1 MKKKTSSH
9 VRLKKRPHK
18 LNVFTLTMINVAA
31 ILALHALPSL
41 AEYGYS
47 LVFYLGL
54 AALCFF
60 IPSALVSAELA
71 SGWQGEGG
79 VYLWVTEAFGP
90 KWGVVAIFMQW
101 VENLP
106 WFAMV
111 LAFAA
116 SAVAYIIQPALAEN
130 KGFVVGFI
138 WLALAFS
145 TLVNLR
151 GLKFSALLSTTGV
164 IIGSI
169 IPCLIII
176 TLGGMYLLSGKPTAI
191 HFSRAATI
199 PKFEN
204 IQHLMLMAAMLVS
217 FTGMEMSAVHVTEVK
232 DPGKSY
238 PKAIFSACAL
248 IIALSLLAS
257 LSIALVIPSGD
268 VSLSAGV
275 DQALRT
281 FFAIH
286 NLSWLA
292 PVITLLIAYGA
303 MIMVITW
310 MIGPSKGIREAA
322 REGYFPSLWQ
332 KNNKYGIP
340 VPILILQACLSALL
354 SLAIFFMPSVSS
366 AFMLMNALAAQ
377 LYLIM
382 YLLMFA
388 AAIKL
393 RYSRPEIYRSYRIPG
408 GKPGIWLISGVAI
421 ITSCFV
427 FIFGFIPTTAV
438 IEEGLTAVLGYI
450 GFLLAGCII
459 FMSLPL
465 FYYHRAGHRSL
476 HHVQ

>member
-1 MKKKTSSH
+1 
-9 VRLKKRPHK
+9 
-18 LNVFTLTMINVAA
+18 MINVAA
-31 ILALHALPSL
+31 ILALHALPGL
-41 AEYGYS
+41 AEYGYT

-79 VYLWVTEAFGP
+79 VYLWVTEAFGAR
-90 KWGVVAIFMQW
+90 WGVVAIFMQW

-116 SAVAYIIQPALAEN
+116 SAIAYIIYPPLAEN
-130 KGFVVGFI
+130 KWFVVAFI

-176 TLGGMYLLSGKPTAI
+176 TLGGMYLISGKPTAI
-191 HFSRAATI
+191 HFSWAATL

-204 IQHLMLMAAMLVS
+204 LQHLMLMAVMLVS

-232 DPGKSY
+232 DPGRSY
-238 PKAIFSACAL
+238 PRAIFSACTL
-248 IIALSLLAS
+248 IITLSLLAS
-257 LSIALVIPSGD
+257 LAIALVVPSKD

-275 DQALRT
+275 YQALST

-292 PVITLLIAYGA
+292 PIITLLIAYGA
-303 MIMVITW
+303 MTMVITW

-322 REGYFPSLWQ
+322 QEGYFPSLWQ
-332 KNNKYGIP
+332 RNNRYGVP
-340 VPILILQACLSALL
+340 VPILILQAVLSALL
-354 SLAIFFMPSVSS
+354 SLVILFMPSVSS

-393 RYSRPEIYRSYRIPG
+393 RYSRPDIYRSYRIPG
-408 GKPGIWLISGVAI
+408 GFTGIWLVSGIAI
-421 ITSCFV
+421 IASCFV
-427 FIFGFIPTTAV
+427 FIFGFIPTVAV
-438 IEEGLTAVLGYI
+438 REEGLIAILGYI

-459 FMSLPL
+459 FMSIPL
-465 FYYHRAGHRSL
+465 FYFHRAGHRST

>member
-1 MKKKTSSH
+1 
-9 VRLKKRPHK
+9 
-18 LNVFTLTMINVAA
+18 MINVAA

-111 LAFAA
+111 LSFAA
-116 SAVAYIIQPALAEN
+116 SAVAYIIHPVLADN
-130 KGFVVGFI
+130 KWFVVGFI

-164 IIGSI
+164 IVGSI

-191 HFSRAATI
+191 HFSWAATI
-199 PKFEN
+199 PTFEN
-204 IQHLMLMAAMLVS
+204 LQHLMLMAAMLVS

-238 PKAIFSACAL
+238 PRAIFSACAL

-257 LSIALVIPSGD
+257 LSIALVIPAND

-275 DQALRT
+275 DQALNT
-281 FFAIH
+281 FFTIH

-332 KNNKYGIP
+332 KSNKYGVP
-340 VPILILQACLSALL
+340 VPILILQALLSALL
-354 SLAIFFMPSVSS
+354 SLAILLMPSVSS

-393 RYSRPEIYRSYRIPG
+393 RYSRPDIYRSYRIPG
-408 GKPGIWLISGVAI
+408 GFTGIWLVSGTAI

-427 FIFGFIPTTAV
+427 FIFGFIPTASV
-438 IEEGLTAVLGYI
+438 RAEGLNAIFDYI
-450 GFLLAGCII
+450 GFLLAGCLV
-459 FMSLPL
+459 FMFLPL
-465 FYYHRAGHRSL
+465 FYFHRSGYRSI
-476 HHVQ
+476 HHVKRHR